1 MSEHALDFVIRCGVW
16 GWQGAISPSPCF
28 GAFFF
33 FFWLVSSV
41 TYGDDD
47 NTPTQWRR
55 HGGSG
60 GGAVPP
66 MIFVFV
72 CLFLV
77 VSSAVG
83 HGHDSTS
90 TPLFNFCDKFL
101 KSDKTEL
108 FRSARGEVT
117 VQCCGI
123 GWG

>member
-55 HGGSG
+55 HGGR
-60 GGAVPP
+60 GAVPP

-90 TPLFNFCDKFL
+90 TPLLNF
-101 KSDKTEL
+101 
-108 FRSARGEVT
+108 
-117 VQCCGI
+117 
-123 GWG
+123 